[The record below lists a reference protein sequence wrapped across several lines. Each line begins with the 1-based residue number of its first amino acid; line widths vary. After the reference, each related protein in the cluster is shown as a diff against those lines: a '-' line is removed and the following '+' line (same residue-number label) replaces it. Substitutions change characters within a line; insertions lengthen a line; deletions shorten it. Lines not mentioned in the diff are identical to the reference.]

1 MKLLAPLEA
10 WQYISIAAAVAAA
23 LIVIIC
29 IIIWAVKKNRKNSG
43 ETQPRKVKEE
53 KSMGSRESEGAY
65 AAEYETAVP
74 EQKPVKQAQSK
85 PAQKPE
91 SKAEQKP
98 AEKTEPDRGKVY
110 HISKRK
116 EDGKWQIKAE
126 GGAKAIKL
134 FATQAEA
141 LEYGKQLA
149 LNQDARIILHKLDGS
164 FRKLS
169 Y

>member
-23 LIVIIC
+23 CIVIIC
-29 IIIWAVKKNRKNSG
+29 IIIWAVKKNRKNGSD
-43 ETQPRKVKEE
+43 TPPRAVKEE
-53 KSMGSRESEGAY
+53 RSMGSRESEGAY
-65 AAEYETAVP
+65 AAEYEDGAP
-74 EQKPVKQAQSK
+74 AQKPVKQAQSK

-91 SKAEQKP
+91 PKP
-98 AEKTEPDRGKVY
+98 VEKTEPDMGKVY

-116 EDGKWQIKAE
+116 DDGKWQIKAE

-134 FATQAEA
+134 FSTQAEA
-141 LEYGKQLA
+141 IEYGKQLA

-164 FRKLS
+164 FRKLT